1 MIKSGQSLSG
11 RERNCA
17 FLNTGGGTFATGSAV
32 SGFDLADDSRG
43 IALTDWDGDGRLD
56 AWVSGRTAPQVRFLR
71 NELEGGGDWVA
82 FRLVGGGAVNRDA
95 IGARIEVTVGSSELV
110 RTLRAGDSF
119 LSQSDKL
126 LHFGLGSGE
135 EPVEVVVV
143 WPDGQRVQLGT
154 VERNA
159 NYRVE
164 YPEMIVV
171 LVPKKGRVAWDAGEA
186 LPARPFSSEGA
197 MRLVYPVPLP
207 EIVLLGADGKRK
219 ILGKP
224 GEGRFRLLNLWNPS
238 CAGCEEE
245 LTALSAKS
253 AALSA
258 GQIEVVAALGPGG
271 AGMVEALASLQTI
284 GAPFAFG
291 QLSAADTVLLD
302 KIVEVAFAMSRDL
315 VLPTSFL
322 IGNDGKLEV
331 IYLGAVSV
339 DELLR
344 DVALLRTRTASAQER
359 ARRLFGRGG
368 HWMGV
373 EAQANLMHVPLKL
386 MEQKR
391 VADGAAYVRNWSDLL
406 VASKEYG
413 RLLVWIA
420 DEKNKRG
427 ETREALVFYLNALKQ
442 GSEDPIVMNNVAWQ
456 MATHRDA
463 RVRDGAEAVRWAQ
476 KAVSLTGGNDPIYLD
491 TLAAAYAET
500 GNIPRA
506 LATVKEALRL
516 AKDQKTGGLMP
527 GLLKARQRYQAGMP
541 LRDGK

>member
-1 MIKSGQSLSG
+1 
-11 RERNCA
+11 
-17 FLNTGGGTFATGSAV
+17 
-32 SGFDLADDSRG
+32 
-43 IALTDWDGDGRLD
+43 
-56 AWVSGRTAPQVRFLR
+56 
-71 NELEGGGDWVA
+71 
-82 FRLVGGGAVNRDA
+82 
-95 IGARIEVTVGSSELV
+95 
-110 RTLRAGDSF
+110 
-119 LSQSDKL
+119 
-126 LHFGLGSGE
+126 
-135 EPVEVVVV
+135 
-143 WPDGQRVQLGT
+143 
-154 VERNA
+154 
-159 NYRVE
+159 
-164 YPEMIVV
+164 
-171 LVPKKGRVAWDAGEA
+171 
-186 LPARPFSSEGA
+186 
-197 MRLVYPVPLP
+197 LP

-500 GNIPRA
+500 GNFPRA